1 MKKKILSEII
11 LTILLMLA
19 STVISFAFFQ
29 FGNKNIANITVI
41 YSLAL
46 ILTALGTT
54 GYWYGIAA
62 SLYCVTAVNYF
73 FSYPYFHFN
82 FSLDGYPIT
91 FINKPVGATCTII
104 AELYRQSHT
113 PMKSEIASI
122 LLCGILADT
131 LALQSATT
139 TAEDRS
145 MAQYLAD
152 ITNLDAGTLGREV
165 LSAAS
170 KISGRSAREIISQD
184 MKIYNENGFQFS
196 VSQIEVENPAEIT
209 GRKAEFVEI
218 LDDERAKNGRLF
230 AALLVTDIIR
240 LSSLLVI
247 SAPAD
252 FLQTLTLPQQEDNVY
267 YMKDIVS
274 RKKQLMP
281 ILSEILENYGRQ
293 P

>member
-1 MKKKILSEII
+1 
-11 LTILLMLA
+11 
-19 STVISFAFFQ
+19 
-29 FGNKNIANITVI
+29 
-41 YSLAL
+41 
-46 ILTALGTT
+46 
-54 GYWYGIAA
+54 
-62 SLYCVTAVNYF
+62 
-73 FSYPYFHFN
+73 
-82 FSLDGYPIT
+82 
-91 FINKPVGATCTII
+91 
-104 AELYRQSHT
+104 
-113 PMKSEIASI
+113 MKSEIASI

-209 GRKAEFVEI
+209 GRKAEFVDI